1 MTTMLEINN
10 LDAFYGDS
18 HILHGIGLTVAA
30 GEVVT
35 LIGRNGAGKST
46 TLKSIIGD
54 IPRRA
59 GSILFHGTEIIKT
72 SSERICKMGMGFVP
86 EDRGMFSTL
95 TVHENLTI
103 GRPKGDYAWP
113 LKRIYDMFPVLGD
126 RRAQKASSLSGGE
139 QQMLSIAR
147 PLYMGASFLLLD
159 EPTEGLA
166 PVVVDAIGTI
176 IAQLKAAGLTILL
189 VEQNLPFATEV
200 ADRHYLLENGRIVR
214 TMTNTEVTEEED
226 SLLEHLGV

>member
-1 MTTMLEINN
+1 MRVLTVSK

-18 HILHGIGLTVAA
+18 HVLHGVDLNVDA

-54 IPRRA
+54 IPR
-59 GSILFHGTEIIKT
+59 KT
-72 SSERICKMGMGFVP
+72 GMIVFKGVDITKLSSERICRMGMGFVP

-95 TVHENLTI
+95 NVFENLTI
-103 GRPKGDYAWP
+103 GRPSGEHAWP
-113 LKRIYDMFPVLGD
+113 LERIYEVFPALSA
-126 RRAQKASSLSGGE
+126 RRSQKASSLSGGE
-139 QQMLSIAR
+139 QQMLAIAR

-166 PVVVDAIGTI
+166 PVIVEAIGAI
-176 IAQLKAAGLTILL
+176 VQQLKKAGLTILL

-200 ADRHYLLENGRIVR
+200 ADRHYFLENGRIVR
-214 TMTNTEVTEEED
+214 EMTNRDVAAEEE
-226 SLLEHLGV
+226 SLLAHLGV